1 MCIRIESIHHAH
13 CTLESSVPQSA
24 ITRHKSCKE
33 AKKKRNGQNGRAVRE
48 NSTNLAF
55 FSLELVYKLNI
66 NNQKY
71 QNSDHISAVYLF
83 IKYSI
88 AVWCCVLASRGY
100 LEYILSFFLLL
111 RFEQIMG
118 GLFSYKVA
126 KLAAI
131 YPLLIHKSR
140 DKEHSQY

>member
-1 MCIRIESIHHAH
+1 MDKTAEQQWER
-13 CTLESSVPQSA
+13 
-24 ITRHKSCKE
+24 
-33 AKKKRNGQNGRAVRE
+33 

-55 FSLELVYKLNI
+55 FSLKLVYKLNI

-126 KLAAI
+126 KLVAI

-140 DKEHSQY
+140 DKEHSRYSWACKKGFITVLNIFK